1 MRNCRTNTEQSDG
14 HLQASWE
21 ESKAA
26 ERQKGKEEEKH
37 GGVVEGGWGGAD
49 RWGVG
54 RQMRRSGSGAEP
66 KF

>member
-1 MRNCRTNTEQSDG
+1 MMTERKKKRKNTAVG
-14 HLQASWE
+14 VA
-21 ESKAA
+21 
-26 ERQKGKEEEKH
+26 
-37 GGVVEGGWGGAD
+37 GGCGREGD